1 MLPQSHQVGVD
12 DSLVQQN
19 FVATDR
25 LDAARDAIPW
35 RDPIAAN
42 V

>member
-1 MLPQSHQVGVD
+1 MLPQSHQRGVD

-19 FVATDR
+19 FVATDL
-25 LDAARDAIPW
+25 LDAALDAMPW
-35 RDPIAAN
+35 IDPIAAN